1 MTSAADTGP
10 RPSDAPWTPPED
22 APDPGEGAGLD
33 EDPADDADDEGS
45 REGTEPAGRPAL
57 SIYLREM
64 SRIPLL
70 SREEETAL
78 AKRVAAGDREAER
91 RMAEANLRLVVM
103 IARRYANRALA
114 LPDLIAEGNLG
125 LLRAVQKFQ
134 WQRGTRFSTYATWWI
149 RQAIVRA
156 LANQARLIR
165 LPVHVEALLGKY
177 RRAKVRLT
185 QELGRPPSV
194 AEVAERIEEP
204 LERLQGLEEVA
215 ATPLSLETPVG
226 DGEGVLQD
234 VVPGLAEPDAAA
246 LMAALR
252 DQADLRDV
260 LEDLSSVE
268 QSVITRRFGLDGNP
282 SSTLEAIGQ
291 TMGLT
296 RERIRQIEAATLR
309 KIKERLRARGVDR
322 SGS

>member
-1 MTSAADTGP
+1 MTAADTGP

-22 APDPGEGAGLD
+22 APDPGEDAGLD

-78 AKRVAAGDREAER
+78 AKRVAAGDLEAER

-204 LERLQGLEEVA
+204 LERLQGLEELA

-226 DGEGVLQD
+226 DGKGVLRD
-234 VVPGLAEPDAAA
+234 IVPGPAEPDAVA

-260 LEDLSSVE
+260 LEDLSAVE
-268 QSVITRRFGLDGNP
+268 RSVISRRFGLDGAP

-291 TMGLT
+291 TMGLS

-309 KIKERLRARGVDR
+309 KIKDRLRARGVDR
-322 SGS
+322 PRS